1 MEQAVAW
8 WCLKRAGMTL
18 PRLIETCLALGYRGI
33 ELADREDWAQIREHG
48 LTIVSARAHASL
60 TEGLNRPEHHDRL
73 EREIRANLELAVA
86 WGIPVLICFSGNRA
100 GEDDEAGLAATAAGL
115 RRVARA
121 AEDAGVTLAL
131 ELLNSKV
138 DHPDYQC
145 DRTAWGVRVCEAVG
159 SPRVRLLYDI
169 YHMQV
174 MEGDIIRTI
183 ERHHAW
189 FGHYHTAGNPGR
201 HELDGTQELHYP
213 AIARAIAATGYAGWL
228 GQEFIPRGD
237 PVAALREAFALCQVE
252 P

>member
-1 MEQAVAW
+1 VEQAVAW
-8 WCLKRAGMTL
+8 WCLERVGMTL
-18 PRLIETCLALGYRGI
+18 PRLVETCLALSYRGI
-33 ELADREDWAQIREHG
+33 ELADRADWPLIRERG

-60 TEGLNRPEHHDRL
+60 TDGLNRREHHDRL
-73 EREIRANLELAVA
+73 EREIRANLALAVE
-86 WGIPVLICFSGNRA
+86 WGIPVLICFSGNRGGA
-100 GEDDEAGLAATAAGL
+100 DDEAGLVATAAGL

-121 AEDAGVTLAL
+121 AEEAGVTLAL

-138 DHPDYQC
+138 DHPGYQA
-145 DRTAWGVRVCEAVG
+145 DRAAWGVRVCEAVG

-174 MEGDIIRTI
+174 MEGDVIRTI
-183 ERHHAW
+183 ERHHDW

-213 AIARAIAATGYAGWL
+213 AIVRAIAATGYAGWL

-237 PVAALREAFALCQVE
+237 PVAALREAYALCDVGV
-252 P
+252 